1 MYNLFGIVK
10 QFIFGFEEFSE
21 EKTENCIREERRRR
35 IQEFLKEERRTL
47 DESVAYREAIYRHY
61 FRDDLCLGSY
71 KPVSLR
77 GKI

>member
-47 DESVAYREAIYRHY
+47 DESVVYREAISGHY
-61 FRDDLCLGSY
+61 FRDDLSLGSY